1 MPPKRRRVS
10 NGSKL
15 RPRRTQDKSHAL
27 PLSIPVRGN
36 SEKGDVMN
44 RTWIM
49 RSVAVVAM
57 VFGAALLF
65 APNALLALYK
75 AEQLNGPGVYNSMLY
90 GACLVALAVMNWS
103 ASTAPEMEARHVV
116 LGTFV
121 AHAIALLVALF
132 RQLTDPAVPPAA
144 WMNVLLF
151 LIFAVLFGYLQFAH
165 AGSRPA
171 AGSAA

>member
-1 MPPKRRRVS
+1 
-10 NGSKL
+10 
-15 RPRRTQDKSHAL
+15 
-27 PLSIPVRGN
+27 
-36 SEKGDVMN
+36 MN
-44 RTWIM
+44 RTLIM

-57 VFGAALLF
+57 AFGLALLF

-75 AEQLNGPGVYNSMLY
+75 AEQLNASGLYNSMLY

-103 ASTAPEMEARHVV
+103 ASKAGELEARHVV

-144 WMNVLLF
+144 WLNVLLF
-151 LIFAVLFGYLQFAH
+151 LIFAVLFGYLQFAP
-165 AGSRPA
+165 ADSRPA
-171 AGSAA
+171 TGSPA

>member
-1 MPPKRRRVS
+1 
-10 NGSKL
+10 
-15 RPRRTQDKSHAL
+15 
-27 PLSIPVRGN
+27 
-36 SEKGDVMN
+36 MN
-44 RTWIM
+44 RTLIM

-57 VFGAALLF
+57 AFGLALLF

-75 AEQLNGPGVYNSMLY
+75 AEQLNASGLYNSMLY

-103 ASTAPEMEARHVV
+103 ASKAGEMEARHVV

-144 WMNVLLF
+144 WMNVVLF
-151 LIFAVLFGYLQFAH
+151 LIFAVLFGYLQFAP
-165 AGSRPA
+165 ADSRPTT
-171 AGSAA
+171 GSPA

>member
-1 MPPKRRRVS
+1 
-10 NGSKL
+10 
-15 RPRRTQDKSHAL
+15 
-27 PLSIPVRGN
+27 
-36 SEKGDVMN
+36 MN
-44 RTWIM
+44 RTLIM

-57 VFGAALLF
+57 VFGLAMLF

-90 GACLVALAVMNWS
+90 GACLVALSAMNWS
-103 ASTAPEMEARHVV
+103 ASKASQAEARHVV

-121 AHAIALLVALF
+121 AHAIALLAALF
-132 RQLTDPAVPPAA
+132 RQLTDPAIPPAA
-144 WMNVLLF
+144 WMNVMLF

-165 AGSRPA
+165 AESRPT

>member
-1 MPPKRRRVS
+1 
-10 NGSKL
+10 L
-15 RPRRTQDKSHAL
+15 
-27 PLSIPVRGN
+27 
-36 SEKGDVMN
+36 
-44 RTWIM
+44 IM

-57 VFGAALLF
+57 AFGLALLF

-75 AEQLNGPGVYNSMLY
+75 AEQLNASGLYNSMLY

-103 ASTAPEMEARHVV
+103 ASKAGELEARHVV

-144 WMNVLLF
+144 WLNVLLF
-151 LIFAVLFGYLQFAH
+151 LIFAVLFGYLQFAP
-165 AGSRPA
+165 ADSRPA
-171 AGSAA
+171 TGSPA